1 MNLTF
6 YPGDQGK
13 ENTNIFSNYTNYIK
27 SKKRKKLLF
36 PSIFSHFEIEM
47 PHNEDQTPKI
57 KKDKLYLPYY
67 KNIKQ
72 ELLTMKRQINS
83 LFDVKNTIFKQ
94 MRTRYT
100 SITYK
105 NFVRGFAKVFCGPFG
120 LVTKKSKYLKEYYY
134 MKGSLNDKIYAG
146 KLDFYDYTSTNSN
159 QVTARENEVK
169 KRRLSLSTN
178 LAVVFDK
185 HDVYSVKA
193 ITSKRLLNYKKNFVD
208 INRKKYLDN
217 NGLQQ
222 INEIP
227 DISNSKKVKKNKL
240 SPKKNLKLHLKTVTN
255 LNKIIKGIKTKK
267 ENFSFITEPNKTS
280 EFRSSYKNLSSKIPK
295 RHLNKFR
302 FKNNLNINEFVTRK
316 HS

>member
-1 MNLTF
+1 M
-6 YPGDQGK
+6 
-13 ENTNIFSNYTNYIK
+13 
-27 SKKRKKLLF
+27 
-36 PSIFSHFEIEM
+36 
-47 PHNEDQTPKI
+47 
-57 KKDKLYLPYY
+57 
-67 KNIKQ
+67 
-72 ELLTMKRQINS
+72 
-83 LFDVKNTIFKQ
+83 
-94 MRTRYT
+94 
-100 SITYK
+100 
-105 NFVRGFAKVFCGPFG
+105 
-120 LVTKKSKYLKEYYY
+120 
-134 MKGSLNDKIYAG
+134 
-146 KLDFYDYTSTNSN
+146 
-159 QVTARENEVK
+159 
-169 KRRLSLSTN
+169 
-178 LAVVFDK
+178 AVVFDK

-255 LNKIIKGIKTKK
+255 LNKIIKGTKTKK